1 MKQVNKLNP
10 EAYARV
16 LDVVRKA
23 DLLVDSTSNGGMEQ
37 QFVSQNAW
45 LELSQALLALRNII
59 PSEQRPAGAPHAVVL
74 FWPEADGS
82 NDPPMSAPPSDPTIG
97 SISGRPS
104 SRSDFRYTD

>member
-1 MKQVNKLNP
+1 MSKLNP
-10 EAYARV
+10 EAYERI

-23 DLLVDSTSNGGMEQ
+23 DLLVDSTFNGGMEQ

-59 PSEQRPAGAPHAVVL
+59 PSEERPAEAPHAVVL
-74 FWPEADGS
+74 FWPEADGP
-82 NDPPMSAPPSDPTIG
+82 DEPPADTEIG
-97 SISGRPS
+97 SLSGRPS

>member
-45 LELSQALLALRNII
+45 LELSQSLLALRNII
-59 PSEQRPAGAPHAVVL
+59 PSEERPAEAPHAVVL

-82 NDPPMSAPPSDPTIG
+82 NEPLNEDEVLSAALAEA
-97 SISGRPS
+97 
-104 SRSDFRYTD
+104 